1 MARNNEFELIA
12 LLLVTGEKG
21 NRLIGRVLSI
31 SIVEAGFALYLTLL
45 PLEPIAMAH
54 LWLFLWIMRGR
65 VTPTL
70 AWSK

>member
-12 LLLVTGEKG
+12 LLLMTGENS
-21 NRLIGRVLSI
+21 NRGRVLPI
-31 SIVEAGFALYLTLL
+31 SIVEAGFALHPTFLSMN
-45 PLEPIAMAH
+45 PIEMAR

-70 AWSK
+70 AWSNS